1 MSGIGIPA
9 ALSDH
14 IDRSKVAFW
23 ECCHCLKLNAIND
36 SASGRCFSCHFQ
48 SQGSGHCRNPD
59 HPRLQVKALS
69 ALRLAQRQYFYPL
82 FVDPTGSNAEPP
94 SANQHRQD
102 PEEGNYLWDA
112 YRKVSTETDVEIML
126 SAHVTCGDC
135 RLLNGYKEYLIFADQ
150 TERRFVKGGVLWGG
164 VNAKL
169 LEWQQHNR
177 RAPTPVE
184 KAALL
189 DEFEKHISKQF
200 RKHANINVCWRT
212 IERFKR
218 YRAKK
223 VVDKSSFLGNC
234 DPNLYPECDME
245 RTKRIMQRHARAKA
259 RFAMS
264 HGQASV
270 ALMFR
275 QKYRIMRDHGYFR
288 DTRLVYE
295 VGSSKHHRL
304 NFQGKPSPLRQ
315 CFTRQVAETDHR
327 VVTVGYLNRERA
339 RSTNTAEEDEVEA
352 EAYQQRYGRRYA
364 ELLQQCEAAFQRI
377 LADLGQGEQDPH
389 QASPS
394 AP

>member
-36 SASGRCFSCHFQ
+36 SAINGSASGRCFSCHFQ
-48 SQGSGHCRNPD
+48 SQGSGHCRNSD
-59 HPRLQVKALS
+59 HPRLRVRALS
-69 ALRLAQRQYFYPL
+69 ALRLAQRQRFYPF
-82 FVDPTGSNAEPP
+82 FVDPTVS
-94 SANQHRQD
+94 NQHRQI
-102 PEEGNYLWDA
+102 PEEGNYLLDA
-112 YRKVSTETDVEIML
+112 YRKVCMETDVEIVL
-126 SAHVTCGDC
+126 SAHVICGDC
-135 RLLNGYKEYLIFADQ
+135 RLLNGYKEYLIFAHQ
-150 TERRFVKGGVLWGG
+150 KEGRFVKGGVLWSG

-189 DEFEKHISKQF
+189 DEFEEHISKQF
-200 RKHANINVCWRT
+200 KKHSSIKGCWRT

-223 VVDKSSFLGNC
+223 VVDKSSLLGNR
-234 DPNLYPECDME
+234 DPNPYPECDME
-245 RTKRIMQRHARAKA
+245 RTKRIMQRDSRAKA
-259 RFAMS
+259 RFAMG

-275 QKYRIMRDHGYFR
+275 QKERIMRDHGYFR
-288 DTRLVYE
+288 DTRLVYK
-295 VGSSKHHRL
+295 VSAPKHHRL

-315 CFTRQVAETDHR
+315 CSTRQDAKTDHR
-327 VVTVGYLNRERA
+327 LVTVGYVNRERA

-352 EAYQQRYGRRYA
+352 EAYQQRFERRHA
-364 ELLQQCEAAFQRI
+364 DVLQQCEAAFQRL
-377 LADLGQGEQDPH
+377 LADL
-389 QASPS
+389 
-394 AP
+394 